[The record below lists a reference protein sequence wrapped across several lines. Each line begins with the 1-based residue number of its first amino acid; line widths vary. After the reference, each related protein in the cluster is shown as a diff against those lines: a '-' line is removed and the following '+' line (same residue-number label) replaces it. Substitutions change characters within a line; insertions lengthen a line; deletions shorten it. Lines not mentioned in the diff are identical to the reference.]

1 MVWFCTYCTHTYAHK
16 HARLAQ
22 NQTPHT
28 TTFTTRVYM
37 YLQQGA
43 LRLLQTAG
51 RHAAALRALENDVA
65 AALAK
70 MHEQLFG
77 AGAAGVGVGKQLR

>member
-1 MVWFCTYCTHTYAHK
+1 
-16 HARLAQ
+16 
-22 NQTPHT
+22 
-28 TTFTTRVYM
+28 M